1 MYGISRLV
9 LLVYLESQF
18 KPINRL
24 LIGTLQQ
31 LTDIFESQMC
41 DGLETARQHL
51 IDLKITQ
58 KLRFPLTYL
67 LFFIFFL
74 GLSKKSYLRQS

>member
-1 MYGISRLV
+1 MFQNSSHVRYFAIG
-9 LLVYLESQF
+9 ESQF
-18 KPINRL
+18 KPINRS

-31 LTDIFESQMC
+31 LTDICESQMC

-67 LFFIFFL
+67 LFLSFFL
-74 GLSKKSYLRQS
+74 ALVRNRI